1 MLTAHETLTVLRVLI
16 HHPRCCATARK
27 AGVRSNPI
35 NDRDKARAKKKNGH
49 PLRTGSWGRVAQTVV
64 PSPCKLQT
72 GQLAAIEIP

>member
-1 MLTAHETLTVLRVLI
+1 MLTAHERLTVLRVLI

-35 NDRDKARAKKKNGH
+35 HDRDKARAKKKNGH
-49 PLRTGSWGRVAQTVV
+49 PLRTGTWGRVAQTVV